1 MISFGGPYLIT
12 SAKIL
17 FPNKVTFI
25 ASAGW
30 YTDISSGGP
39 LGKLRNGT

>member
-1 MISFGGPYLIT
+1 MLSFGGPYLII

-17 FPNKVTFI
+17 FPKAVSFI
-25 ASAGW
+25 GSAGW
-30 YTDISSGGP
+30 YTDISFGVP